1 MLSESKMHK
10 LPNLDLSNYSDVE
23 EYIIDFYK
31 KLGWD
36 GQTKLDPTK
45 VKMNE
50 NAYKEIAQK
59 LMDYFSKTI
68 DDKTIINFLWMN
80 YGPSGSY
87 NNLKDGYVIVEEGA
101 F

>member
-1 MLSESKMHK
+1 MLSESKLHK
-10 LPNLDLSNYSDVE
+10 LPNLDLANYSDVE
-23 EYIIDFYK
+23 EYIVGFYK

-36 GQTKLDPTK
+36 GQTNLDPTK

-50 NAYKEIAQK
+50 NAYKGIAQK
-59 LMDYFSKTI
+59 LMDYFSKTN
-68 DDKTIINFLWMN
+68 DDKIRINFLWMN

-87 NNLKDGYVIVEEGA
+87 NNLEDDYVLVEDGA